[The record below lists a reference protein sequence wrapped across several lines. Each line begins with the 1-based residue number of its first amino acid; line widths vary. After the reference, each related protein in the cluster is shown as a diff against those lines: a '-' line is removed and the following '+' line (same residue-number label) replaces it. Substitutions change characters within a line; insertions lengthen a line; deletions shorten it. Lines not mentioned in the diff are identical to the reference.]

1 MKNFVAKNA
10 WKFNRAKV
18 VPSKKLYSRKK
29 VKHDY

>member
-18 VPSKKLYSRKK
+18 IPSKKLYSRKK
-29 VKHDY
+29 KYAY